1 MMESKIQ
8 SNQKRT
14 DKSRSNSSD
23 CDFRWITSVRVE
35 ESFTSKSMFV
45 LVWQQQQ
52 QQRNDK
58 KFKIQLRK
66 LCKSA

>member
-1 MMESKIQ
+1 MESKIQ
-8 SNQKRT
+8 SNQKRI

-52 QQRNDK
+52 KWNDI

-66 LCKSA
+66 LCKST